1 MAGIGVSEFSVFG
14 VDPNTGQAVAKVPP
28 ITEQVIAAAPGN
40 TAAFNAATK
49 FVRVHNGTAAGV
61 SVAFG
66 VGVTVAT
73 TTNMRLAANQTE
85 YFMTNAGDQMAVV
98 ANA

>member
-1 MAGIGVSEFSVFG
+1 MATLQIAEFSVFG
-14 VDPNTGQAVAKVPP
+14 TDPNTGEALAKVPP
-28 ITEQVIAAAPGN
+28 IAEQVVAVPGN
-40 TAAFNAATK
+40 SAAFNAATR

-66 VGVTVAT
+66 LGVTSAT
-73 TTNMRLAANQTE
+73 TSNMRLAANQTE
-85 YFMTNAGDQMAVV
+85 YFMTNAGDQMAAV